1 MSIRISNPQKK
12 YFLWTKDNG
21 PVNLYFILT
30 KKEAKL
36 EIYGIFLG
44 GGNDKFTL
52 NIRVDHKVGD
62 TKSRIV
68 VRGVLSDKAQV
79 EFKGNV
85 NIKKGARRSDTHLEA
100 KTILLSPE
108 AKNRLEPYLEIDE
121 NDVRATHSTYAGPLD
136 EREIFYLRSRG
147 FSEDKARHLLTEGFI
162 GEIMRLFPV
171 KEQKK
176 ITAFLKKI

>member
-1 MSIRISNPQKK
+1 MPTIKIQKK
-12 YFLWTKDNG
+12 YYLWTGKSN
-21 PVNLYFILT
+21 PVNLNFILN
-30 KKEAKL
+30 KKNIGL

-44 GGNDKFTL
+44 GGSDKFPL

-62 TKSRIV
+62 TKSRVV
-68 VRGVLSDKAQV
+68 VRGVLTDKAQV

-100 KTILLSPE
+100 KAILLSPD

-121 NDVRATHSTYAGPLD
+121 NDVKATHSTYAGPLD
-136 EREIFYLRSRG
+136 EHEIFYLQSRG
-147 FSEDKARHLLTEGFI
+147 LSRDKAKSLLTEGFI
-162 GEIMRLFPV
+162 REIMRLFPA

-176 ITAFLKKI
+176 ITDFLKKI